1 MMNTFGGGDNC
12 CLWILIILLILC
24 VCKNGCLNGIF
35 DKLCNCGC
43 LIPLILVWCCC
54 CNGGDH
60 CDKGGHDF
68 GFGNGCCGR

>member
-1 MMNTFGGGDNC
+1 MFNTCGCGDNC

-24 VCKNGCLNGIF
+24 VCKNGCLNGIL

-54 CNGGDH
+54 CGGGCH
-60 CDKGGHDF
+60 DKHGMDF
-68 GFGNGCCGR
+68 GFGGGCCK

>member
-1 MMNTFGGGDNC
+1 M
-12 CLWILIILLILC
+12 ILC

-54 CNGGDH
+54 CNGGH
-60 CDKGGHDF
+60 DKPGLDF
-68 GFGNGCCGR
+68 GFGGGCCK

>member
-1 MMNTFGGGDNC
+1 MFNTCGGDNC

-43 LIPLILVWCCC
+43 LIPLLLVWCCC
-54 CNGGDH
+54 TGGCH
-60 CDKGGHDF
+60 NKHGMDF
-68 GFGNGCCGR
+68 GFGGECCK

>member
-1 MMNTFGGGDNC
+1 MFNTCGGDNC

-43 LIPLILVWCCC
+43 LIPLLLVWCCC
-54 CNGGDH
+54 TGGCH
-60 CDKGGHDF
+60 DKHGMDF
-68 GFGNGCCGR
+68 GFGGGCCK